1 MVMSFTG
8 VTSLD
13 SSIMKTSTW
22 MADIDREL
30 GTDNR
35 QLAYRVARAWMHCLR
50 DRLTVEVAANFAAQL
65 PELLCGVFYDG
76 WNPAHL
82 PERYGRDEYVV
93 RFVQEARVGNNDV
106 SKVAKAVT
114 AVAREHISAGVIDE
128 AFALLPA
135 DLRTLLDT
143 TEPPVQAR

>member
-1 MVMSFTG
+1 MSFTG
-8 VTSLD
+8 VSSLD
-13 SSIMKTSTW
+13 TSITKTSTW

-35 QLAYRVARAWMHCLR
+35 QLAYRVARAWLHCLR

-65 PELLCGVFYDG
+65 PDLLRGVFYDG

-82 PERYGRDEYVV
+82 PGRYGRDEYVV
-93 RFVQEARVGNNDV
+93 RFVQQARVGNNDV
-106 SKVAKAVT
+106 GKVAKAVT
-114 AVAREHISAGVIDE
+114 AVAREHISAGMIDE

-135 DLRTLLDT
+135 DLRMFVDT